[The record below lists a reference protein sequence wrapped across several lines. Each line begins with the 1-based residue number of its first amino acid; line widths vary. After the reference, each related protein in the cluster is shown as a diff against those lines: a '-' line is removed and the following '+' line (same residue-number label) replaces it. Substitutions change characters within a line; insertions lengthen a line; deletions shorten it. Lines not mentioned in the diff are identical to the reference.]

1 MEKYQVRAI
10 YSGIHFSRNVQKNCK
25 RGRDEFY
32 KGEIA
37 KLSLVLLRNK
47 AVFLA
52 MKILRITT
60 EWVDPVSTNY
70 RGYDVWELPPNGQG
84 WQRYKCLI

>member
-25 RGRDEFY
+25 RRDEFY

-37 KLSLVLLRNK
+37 KTISGFIK
-47 AVFLA
+47 EQGGFA
-52 MKILRITT
+52 MKTLQTT
-60 EWVDPVSTNY
+60 
-70 RGYDVWELPPNGQG
+70 LNG
-84 WQRYKCLI
+84 

>member
-1 MEKYQVRAI
+1 MENTRAI

-37 KLSLVLLRNK
+37 KTISGIK
-47 AVFLA
+47 EQGGFLA

-60 EWVDPVSTNY
+60 
-70 RGYDVWELPPNGQG
+70 LNG
-84 WQRYKCLI
+84 

>member
-1 MEKYQVRAI
+1 MKFQTLKKPIQVEKKYQVGD
-10 YSGIHFSRNVQKNCK
+10 YSGIHFSRNVQKKCK

-37 KLSLVLLRNK
+37 KTISGLLRNK

-60 EWVDPVSTNY
+60 
-70 RGYDVWELPPNGQG
+70 LNG
-84 WQRYKCLI
+84 